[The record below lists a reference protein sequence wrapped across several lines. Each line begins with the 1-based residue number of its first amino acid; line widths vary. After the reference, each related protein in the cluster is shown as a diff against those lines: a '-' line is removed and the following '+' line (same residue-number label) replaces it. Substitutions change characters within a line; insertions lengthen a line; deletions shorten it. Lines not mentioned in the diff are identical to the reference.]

1 MTYQEFL
8 LQVKEQILKH
18 IEEPESYDITIR
30 KVRKN
35 NGVVLDGLSIIGRNQ
50 NVSPT
55 IYLNSYF
62 KQYQE
67 GRDFESIVK
76 EIYYIYIN
84 NPPENFEVEPE
95 DFNSYE
101 FVKGSIFY
109 RIVNYKS
116 NQILLK
122 DCPFYRIQDLA
133 VTFRVLAQKD
143 EKGIATVL
151 VTNAMMNL
159 WNVTMEELKALASI
173 NTPMLFPMKVESLT
187 KVLEEYINLEHSM
200 TVPLFVLT
208 NSIGINGA
216 SCILYEDAL
225 KSLSQEWESDI
236 YILPSSVHEVLLLP
250 VRQEFDKDYLET
262 IVQEAN
268 QTVVSR
274 EEFLS
279 DHVYYYL
286 RKTNEI
292 III

>member
-8 LQVKEQILKH
+8 FQIKEQILKH
-18 IEEPESYDITIR
+18 IEEPESYDVTIR

-62 KQYQE
+62 EQYQK
-67 GRDFESIVK
+67 GRDLESILR
-76 EIYYIYIN
+76 EIYYIYVN
-84 NPPENFEVEPE
+84 NPSENLEVEPE
-95 DFNSYE
+95 DLNSYE
-101 FVKGSIFY
+101 FVKGAIFY
-109 RIVNYKS
+109 RIVNYET
-116 NQILLK
+116 NQILLE

-151 VTNAMMNL
+151 VTNAMMKL
-159 WNVTMEELKALASI
+159 WGITIEELKALAI
-173 NTPMLFPMKVESLT
+173 VNTPILFPMKVEPLI
-187 KVLEEYINLEHSM
+187 KVLEGYINLDYPES
-200 TVPLFVLT
+200 VPLFVLT
-208 NSIGINGA
+208 NSFGINGA

-225 KSLSQEWESDI
+225 KNLSRKWDSDI

-250 VRQEFDKDYLET
+250 VQKEFDKDYLET
-262 IVQEAN
+262 IVQESN
-268 QTVVSR
+268 KTVVSQ

-286 RKTNEI
+286 KETNEMI
-292 III
+292 IA

>member
-8 LQVKEQILKH
+8 LQIKEQILKH
-18 IEEPESYDITIR
+18 IEEPESYDVTIR

-62 KQYQE
+62 EQYQE
-67 GRDFESIVK
+67 GRDFESIIR
-76 EIYYIYIN
+76 EIYFIYVN
-84 NPPENFEVEPE
+84 HPPENFEVEPE

-101 FVKGSIFY
+101 FVKGSVFF
-109 RIVNYKS
+109 RIVNYET
-116 NQILLK
+116 NQILLE

-143 EKGIATVL
+143 DKGIATVM
-151 VTNAMMNL
+151 VTNAMMKL
-159 WNVTMEELKALASI
+159 WKLTMEELKALAVV
-173 NTPMLFPMKVESLT
+173 NTPILFPMKVEPLT
-187 KVLEEYINLEHSM
+187 KVLEDYIHLDYPES
-200 TVPLFVLT
+200 VPLFVLT

-225 KSLSQEWESDI
+225 KNLSQEWDSDI

-250 VRQEFDKDYLET
+250 VQKEFDKDYLET
-262 IVQEAN
+262 IVQESN
-268 QTVVSR
+268 KTVVSK

>member
-286 RKTNEI
+286 RKK
-292 III
+292 